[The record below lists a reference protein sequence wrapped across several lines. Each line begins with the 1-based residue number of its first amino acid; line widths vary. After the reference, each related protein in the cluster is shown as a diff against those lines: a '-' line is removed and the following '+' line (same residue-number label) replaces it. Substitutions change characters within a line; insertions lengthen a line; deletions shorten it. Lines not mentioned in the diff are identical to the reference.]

1 MRDGFDQL
9 VPKSP
14 GRAHGVLVSMRVV
27 ARELTLER
35 MGGAT
40 MHTKFLLLSVSLL
53 SSCSSSDGGTTPSG
67 NGGDSAGTGGVA
79 SASSGGSN
87 VVGAGGVSVGA
98 GGGVSGSSGGTGT
111 AFGGGRAVGNGGTV
125 AGGGTG
131 GTAGPG
137 GTGGVSA
144 TGGTSQGGQGGAASP
159 DQPSPSAGCGM
170 AAPMTGALKIDVAGT
185 SRDYILA
192 LPTGYD
198 PKTSYRLV
206 FAWHGLGGSAAQVA
220 SNWYGLKSQ
229 SANGAI
235 FVAGQGLQTTTSVG
249 NGAGWPNTNG
259 QDVAFVK
266 ALYAQLKGQLCFDQ
280 NRVFSVGMS
289 YGGIMSDTLGC
300 QMGDVFRAIAP
311 MSGSGPRGTCV
322 GQVAVWMSNGDN
334 DAVVPTAQERAS
346 RDFWVSA
353 NHCQT
358 ASVPVDPSPCVAYQ
372 GCDSGNP
379 VTWCEFAGG
388 HTIPPFAGSAIWKFF
403 SQF

>member
-1 MRDGFDQL
+1 M
-9 VPKSP
+9 P
-14 GRAHGVLVSMRVV
+14 
-27 ARELTLER
+27 
-35 MGGAT
+35 
-40 MHTKFLLLSVSLL
+40 TKFLLLSVSLL
-53 SSCSSSDGGTTPSG
+53 SSCSSSNDGTTPGS
-67 NGGDSAGTGGVA
+67 GGDTGGTGGVA
-79 SASSGGSN
+79 IASSGGAGSN
-87 VVGAGGVSVGA
+87 A
-98 GGGVSGSSGGTGT
+98 GGGVSGISGGTST
-111 AFGGGRAVGNGGTV
+111 TGGGSSAVGNGGTV
-125 AGGGTG
+125 GSSGAGGVSATG
-131 GTAGPG
+131 GTVGSSGA
-137 GTGGVSA
+137 GGVSA
-144 TGGTSQGGQGGAASP
+144 TGGTSPSGQGGAVSP
-159 DQPSPSAGCGM
+159 GQSSPSAGCGM
-170 AAPMTGALKIDVAGT
+170 AAPATGALKIDVAGT

-198 PKTSYRLV
+198 PKTSYRLI
-206 FAWHGLGGSAAQVA
+206 FAWHGLGGSAQQVA

-229 SANGAI
+229 SANSAI

-249 NGAGWPNTNG
+249 NGAGWANTNG

-266 ALYAQLKGQLCFDQ
+266 ALYAQLQGQLCFDQ

-300 QMGDVFRAIAP
+300 LMGDVFRAIAP
-311 MSGSGPRGTCV
+311 MSGAGPRGKCV

-334 DAVVPTAQERAS
+334 DTIVPTAQERAS

-358 ASVPVDPSPCVAYQ
+358 TSAPVDPSPCVAYQ
-372 GCDSGNP
+372 GCDSGSP